1 MVFGGGLAKNFSR
14 KQEIALKC
22 GNNKK
27 IKSPVME
34 LGGSNEAVERE
45 PPKGTTHL
53 ATFILERRQL
63 KIPAVPTPVITLGIF
78 DVDSIL
84 GDL

>member
-1 MVFGGGLAKNFSR
+1 M
-14 KQEIALKC
+14 KC

-27 IKSPVME
+27 VKSPVME

-53 ATFILERRQL
+53 AAFILAGRQL

-78 DVDSIL
+78 DIDSIL
-84 GDL
+84 RDL